1 MLWWVSSPELG
12 RSALRR
18 ARGVT
23 IYLFFFNGIALSTLT
38 PRLADLQGQ
47 LNMSDLALGLVLSA
61 GSSRWSVFWPICSH
75 RHASIWQWP
84 VFHDRTG
91 IPTTAI
97 APYGLGPERFHS
109 RPGYFRNRGR

>member
-23 IYLFFFNGIALSTLT
+23 IYLFFFNGISLSTLT

-61 GSSRWSVFWPICSH
+61 GAAGGLFFGPFAAIGMPAR
-75 RHASIWQWP
+75 
-84 VFHDRTG
+84 
-91 IPTTAI
+91 TAI
-97 APYGLGPERFHS
+97 T
-109 RPGYFRNRGR
+109 